1 MKLNYKKII
10 LVGLA
15 FFMIESFWQAYDTV
29 IAKVLTDKFGMSQ
42 FNSGLLLSFN
52 NLPALILIP
61 LFGSLS
67 DKCKS
72 KRGRRTPFILAGVL
86 TAALLFIGLSFTDT
100 VQASKI
106 ADIESVAGNIIG
118 EERTEAF
125 GVLYDHD
132 PEVLLSDDGISS
144 KKLSELYTKEEF
156 VSLSEREMTA
166 EELEL
171 VTKAR
176 QSYAW
181 DVTKNEPLPLVLFI
195 AFLLLALMAMAS
207 FRSPAMSLMPDVTVS
222 PLRSEGNA
230 VVNLMGSVGCVCIL
244 GIGILLGTGRPEN
257 SLKSTAPIVIA
268 TAAVMVTALCVFLLF
283 VKERKWAEECV
294 LASRDLI
301 PEKEKASESGGNIS
315 KKRKLTKGE
324 FISLVLLLTATVFR
338 YMGFNAI
345 FTKYAV
351 YSGEVLS
358 LDYNTTFMVF
368 QIVSAASLIPMGMV
382 STKFGRK
389 KSILFGT
396 ALLALSMG
404 AASFMR
410 SGVDIWVMNVI
421 FALAAV
427 GWSTININA
436 LPMTVELAGESD
448 VGKYTGFFYTASMSA
463 QTLTPVLSGV
473 FLTYVSMTTLFP
485 YAVCFLALSFAAM
498 IFVKHGDI
506 RK

>member
-1 MKLNYKKII
+1 MKLNYKKTI
-10 LVGLA
+10 LIGLA
-15 FFMIESFWQAYDTV
+15 FFMIESFWQAYDAV

-42 FNSGLLLSFN
+42 LSSGLLLSFN

-61 LFGSLS
+61 LFGGLS

-72 KRGRRTPFILAGVL
+72 KRGRRTPFILAGTL

-100 VQASKI
+100 IQASRI
-106 ADIESVAGNIIG
+106 SDIEDIAGNEITA
-118 EERTEAF
+118 ERTEAF
-125 GVLYDHD
+125 GTLYDHD
-132 PEVLLSDDGISS
+132 PEVLLSGEGISS
-144 KKLSELYTKEEF
+144 KKLSELYTREEF
-156 VSLSEREMTA
+156 VSLSERKMST
-166 EELEL
+166 EEAEL

-181 DVTKNEPLPLVLFI
+181 DVTKNDLFPLVVFI
-195 AFLLLALMAMAS
+195 AFLFLALMAMAS
-207 FRSPAMSLMPDVTVS
+207 YRSPAMSLMPDVTAS
-222 PLRSEGNA
+222 PLRSAGNS

-257 SLKSTAPIVIA
+257 SLKSTAPLVIA
-268 TAAVMVTALCVFLLF
+268 TAAVMAAALCIFLVF
-283 VKERKWAEECV
+283 VKEKKWAEECSS
-294 LASRDLI
+294 ASLRTEIGTEAQKD
-301 PEKEKASESGGNIS
+301 ASG
-315 KKRKLTKGE
+315 KRKLTKGE
-324 FISLVLLLTATVFR
+324 FISLVLILGATAFR

-358 LDYNTTFMVF
+358 LDYNVTFMIF
-368 QIVSAASLIPMGMV
+368 QIVSASSLIPMGMV
-382 STKFGRK
+382 STRIGRK

-396 ALLALSMG
+396 ALLGLSMA

-421 FALAAV
+421 FALAAL

-448 VGKYTGFFYTASMSA
+448 VGRYTGFFYTASMAA
-463 QTLTPVLSGV
+463 QTFTPVLCGV

-485 YAVCFLALSFAAM
+485 YAVFFLALSFIAM
-498 IFVKHGDI
+498 IFVKHGDV
-506 RK
+506 RG